1 MLSSMN
7 VYLCAL
13 AISDM
18 TIIITAFF
26 LFFLEN
32 MRARSVLISKFFAML
47 APVTFPLG
55 LTAQS
60 LSVFLTVTA
69 AVDCFILVASSM
81 NVYLCALAISDMTII
96 ITAFFLFFLE
106 NMRARSVLISKF
118 FAMLAPV
125 TFPLGLTAQSLS
137 VFLTVTAAV
146 DCFILVASSQSC
158 KQRFCSV
165 NVSLQAL
172 VGIVFMAALYNSPHM
187 FEIFVIDCWSVPYS
201 QQSLDVCPTDLR
213 QNQMYFTIY
222 YAWMY
227 TLVMAVG
234 PVILLIVLNSAIVI
248 CMRRSPPQVDS
259 DSDIITLVLV
269 VCLFISCNILLLFG
283 IVNSYLIDLSNL
295 MVVVNS
301 SCNFLIYY
309 AFGSRFRRTLKQYIS
324 ALLHS
329 SPVHITTKVT
339 NGTPHITRMTPH
351 TELLI

>member
-1 MLSSMN
+1 MHSSMN

-32 MRARSVLISKFFAML
+32 MRARSVLA
-47 APVTFPLG
+47 
-55 LTAQS
+55 
-60 LSVFLTVTA
+60 
-69 AVDCFILVASSM
+69 
-81 NVYLCALAISDMTII
+81 
-96 ITAFFLFFLE
+96 
-106 NMRARSVLISKF
+106 SKF

-158 KQRFCSV
+158 KQRFCSISI
-165 NVSLQAL
+165 SLQAL
-172 VGIVFMAALYNSPHM
+172 IGIVFMAALYNSPHM
-187 FEIFVIDCWSVPYS
+187 FEIIVIDCWSVPYS

-213 QNQMYFTIY
+213 QSQIYFTVY

-234 PVILLIVLNSAIVI
+234 PVVLLIVLNSAIVVY
-248 CMRRSPPQVDS
+248 MRRSPPQVDN
-259 DSDIITLVLV
+259 DSDVITLVLV
-269 VCLFISCNILLLFG
+269 VCLFVSCNILPLTVNFLELFFG

-309 AFGSRFRRTLKQYIS
+309 AFGSRFRRTLKEYINVIM
-324 ALLHS
+324 HGS
-329 SPVHITTKVT
+329 SLNVNTKVT
-339 NGTPHITRMTPH
+339 NGAPHIDALTTQA
-351 TELLI
+351 EFLI

>member
-1 MLSSMN
+1 MMTKLSPRISPNSIQIVIGIILPLIGTCGLIGNSISAFIYSRKSMLSSLN

-13 AISDM
+13 AVSDM

-32 MRARSVLISKFFAML
+32 MRTRSVLLSKFFATL
-47 APVTFPLG
+47 APITFPLG

-69 AVDCFILVASSM
+69 AIDCFV
-81 NVYLCALAISDMTII
+81 
-96 ITAFFLFFLE
+96 
-106 NMRARSVLISKF
+106 
-118 FAMLAPV
+118 
-125 TFPLGLTAQSLS
+125 
-137 VFLTVTAAV
+137 
-146 DCFILVASSQSC
+146 LVASSQSI
-158 KQRFCSV
+158 KQRFCSI
-165 NVSLQAL
+165 SLSFQVLAC
-172 VGIVFMAALYNSPHM
+172 IVFMAALYNSPHM
-187 FEIFVIDCWSVPYS
+187 FEIIVIDCWSVPYS

-213 QNQMYFTIY
+213 QSEMYFTVY

-234 PVILLIVLNSAIVI
+234 PVALLIALNSAII
-248 CMRRSPPQVDS
+248 IYMRHHPPQEDS

-269 VCLFISCNILLLFG
+269 VCLFISCNMLPLTVNFLELFFG

-309 AFGSRFRRTLKQYIS
+309 AFGSRFRRTLKEYLNS
-324 ALLHS
+324 FLRRSTASS
-329 SPVHITTKVT
+329 SPFDVT
-339 NGTPHITRMTPH
+339 NKITNGNRKFEHMIPH
-351 TELLI
+351 TEVLI